1 MAQNNMFRN
10 LSVGHNATTTIMVNS
25 MLVSRRSVVKFSD
38 DIDYKDEP
46 MPWETIAETDD
57 IQELDFSHS

>member
-10 LSVGHNATTTIMVNS
+10 LSVGHNDTTTIMVNS

-38 DIDYKDEP
+38 DIDYKDEL
-46 MPWETIAETDD
+46 MPWETVAETDD
-57 IQELDFSHS
+57 VQELDFSHS